1 MSDKDNRMPPLW
13 ERIQE
18 FEVNL
23 WLKIEALINKVLI
36 FMAEAFTS
44 LFLKVIPKSIPEGK
58 RRLEK
63 KCADA
68 WAAFKVWIVA
78 FAIQTF
84 HQTKAKIIELKSMKF
99 MKMKEELVK
108 KSIQYK
114 TKLEGAKAPKESIKQ
129 FFNVIL
135 SPIVNLLNKLT
146 TMEPS
151 HAIGAICVSALL
163 FLGIMQIIVSGSR
176 IYDKTRS
183 PAAAME
189 EIVIPPRP
197 SYYKLDQK
205 QISLNQVKF
214 PVYSQGRNSIQFLSV
229 DFELDLS
236 NRHIV
241 LYLQDHEANLRDHLI
256 NNTEPIDP
264 IFSLEKEGKS
274 IIKEKVQKEINSFL
288 KENNVRGEVS
298 AVNIIYLLGA

>member
-1 MSDKDNRMPPLW
+1 M
-13 ERIQE
+13 
-18 FEVNL
+18 NL

-36 FMAEAFTS
+36 FIAEAFTS
-44 LFLKVIPKSIPEGK
+44 LFMKVIPKSIPEGK
-58 RRLEK
+58 RRFEK
-63 KCADA
+63 KLTDSWAD
-68 WAAFKVWIVA
+68 FKVWIVA
-78 FAIQTF
+78 FAIKLF
-84 HQTKAKIIELKSMKF
+84 HQTKAKIIELKSMKL
-99 MKMKEELVK
+99 MQMKEELVK
-108 KSIQYK
+108 KSVQYK
-114 TKLEGAKAPKESIKQ
+114 TKLESAKAPKESIKQ
-129 FFNVIL
+129 LLNVIL
-135 SPIVNLLNKLT
+135 APITNILNKLT

-176 IYDKTRS
+176 IYDKTRG
-183 PAAAME
+183 PASAME
-189 EIVIPPRP
+189 EMTVPPRP

-264 IFSLEKEGKS
+264 IFSLEKEGKM
-274 IIKEKVQKEINSFL
+274 IIKEKVQKEINTFL
-288 KENNVRGEVS
+288 KENHVRGEVNS
-298 AVNIIYLLGA
+298 VNIIYLLGA